1 MNGGGLKQSSRE
13 EKRNNVMFDRWKLK
27 DFAPG
32 EGRALGAFTEHFTM
46 DDEWIAI
53 SAPGDVYQALTA
65 AGRIQDPFYDQNEL
79 ACAWVRDR
87 EWWYRLAFSSA
98 EAATLQADE
107 RFHLIF
113 EGLDTFATIWLN
125 GQELGSSSN
134 MFREAVFDVTS
145 QLRPAGTNTLV
156 LCFDRPQDRIQD
168 LTPPSWGLPMLD
180 EIPGLGG
187 KRTLMR
193 KAQFG
198 YGWDFGPDLPTVG
211 IWRPV
216 RLVRQRQATLAGVHF
231 ATEQIDQAQ
240 DLALISLKAEVERF
254 AGEGPLTVA
263 FQLLDP
269 EGAEVSAGT
278 RTLLPGEPT
287 VAHFT
292 ARIEHPRLW
301 WTPELGEPVLHTLR
315 VSLSQGELLLNEQE
329 LQVGL
334 RTLRLDQ
341 APDPEEPGTTFFR
354 FILNNV
360 PIFARGANWLPASS
374 LVGSVPDE
382 RYTALLTAARDAN
395 MNMLRIWGG
404 GIYEQDQFYAL
415 CDRLG
420 LLLWH
425 DFMFACAPY
434 PENNEDFVQNAS
446 AEIQYQVTR
455 LRNHPSMA
463 LWSGNN
469 EIQMMFQMLT
479 SSIPG
484 VPPLSGLLY
493 FDEIMPRL
501 VQEHDGHT
509 LYWPSSPF
517 GDGMREGDYHD
528 WHVWHGIPL
537 LPDESSTE
545 TPAGGFDL
553 FLSMEKPTPEAVSF
567 VRYAEDRARF
577 ISEFGMHASP
587 TAETLRR
594 VIPEDQLYHHSP
606 AIDHHNKDNPKNKGD
621 LLMSSV
627 TGLPQNLEEYI
638 DFSMIAQAEGLKFG
652 IEHFRRRKP
661 HCSGSLVW
669 QLNDCWPGLSWSML
683 DYYGF
688 GKASYYYVRRAYA
701 PVLASFKALPDGSV
715 ELWLTNDTQ
724 QELHETITLQ
734 VRTFAGQTLW
744 EQTLAVQMAATGS
757 QPVWRSEPFQ
767 GADMAGQYLQVR
779 SQQSRFPANRHF
791 FAAIKDL
798 ERASVAVE
806 YTITRQGEHELQVHL
821 RARTY
826 AFFVHLTGVDEQTK
840 ISDNYFDLGAGEERT
855 ITLVNQAR
863 ALTPE
868 QVSVAWR

>member
-1 MNGGGLKQSSRE
+1 
-13 EKRNNVMFDRWKLK
+13 
-27 DFAPG
+27 
-32 EGRALGAFTEHFTM
+32 
-46 DDEWIAI
+46 
-53 SAPGDVYQALTA
+53 
-65 AGRIQDPFYDQNEL
+65 
-79 ACAWVRDR
+79 
-87 EWWYRLAFSSA
+87 
-98 EAATLQADE
+98 
-107 RFHLIF
+107 
-113 EGLDTFATIWLN
+113 
-125 GQELGSSSN
+125 

-145 QLRPAGTNTLV
+145 QLRPAGSNTLV
-156 LCFDRPQDRIQD
+156 LCFDRPHDRIQG
-168 LTPPSWGLPMLD
+168 LTPPSWGLPLLD
-180 EIPGLGG
+180 EMPGLGG
-187 KRTLMR
+187 NGRTLMR

-216 RLVRQRQATLAGVHF
+216 RLVRQRRAILAGVHF
-231 ATEQIDQAQ
+231 VTEQIDQEQ

-254 AGEGPLTVA
+254 AGEDPLTVA

-278 RTLLPGEPT
+278 WTLLPGEPT
-287 VAHFT
+287 VAHFA

-301 WTPELGEPVLHTLR
+301 WTPELGEPALHTLR
-315 VSLSQGELLLNEQE
+315 LSLSQGKLLLAEQE

-354 FILNNV
+354 FLLNNV

-374 LVGSVPDE
+374 LVGLVSDK
-382 RYTALLTAARDAN
+382 RYTALLTAARNAN

-404 GIYEQDQFYAL
+404 GIYEQDQFYAI
-415 CDRLG
+415 CDQLG

-434 PENNEDFVQNAS
+434 PENDADFVREVS

-469 EIQMMFQMLT
+469 EVQILYQTLT

-484 VPPLSGLLY
+484 APPLSGLLY
-493 FDEIMPRL
+493 FDEMMPRL
-501 VQEHDGHT
+501 VQEYDGYT
-509 LYWPSSPF
+509 PYWPSSPF
-517 GDGMREGDYHD
+517 GDGMRAGDYHD

-537 LPDESSTE
+537 PPEDLSAESS
-545 TPAGGFDL
+545 ANGFDISL
-553 FLSMEKPTPEAVSF
+553 FMEPAPEADGAIPAAAGPTPEAVSF
-567 VRYAEDRARF
+567 VHYAEDRARF

-587 TAETLRR
+587 GAETLRR

-621 LLMSSV
+621 LLMTTV

-669 QLNDCWPGLSWSML
+669 QFNDCWPGLSWSML

-724 QELHETITLQ
+724 QELHDTISLQ
-734 VRTFAGQTLW
+734 VRTFEGQTLW
-744 EQTLAVQMAATGS
+744 EQSLAVQIPANAS
-757 QPVWRSEPFQ
+757 QPVWQSETFQ
-767 GADMAGQYLQVR
+767 GAKMAGQYLQGR

-798 ERASVAVE
+798 ERVPAAVE
-806 YTITRQGEHELQVHL
+806 YTITRQNEHELQVHL

-826 AFFVHLTGVDEQTK
+826 AFFVHLNGVDEQTK
-840 ISDNYFDLGAGEERT
+840 ISDNYFDMGADEERT

-868 QVSVAWR
+868 LVSVAWR

>member
-1 MNGGGLKQSSRE
+1 
-13 EKRNNVMFDRWKLK
+13 
-27 DFAPG
+27 
-32 EGRALGAFTEHFTM
+32 
-46 DDEWIAI
+46 
-53 SAPGDVYQALTA
+53 
-65 AGRIQDPFYDQNEL
+65 
-79 ACAWVRDR
+79 
-87 EWWYRLAFSSA
+87 
-98 EAATLQADE
+98 
-107 RFHLIF
+107 
-113 EGLDTFATIWLN
+113 
-125 GQELGSSSN
+125 

-145 QLRPAGTNTLV
+145 QLCPAGSNTLV
-156 LCFDRPQDRIQD
+156 LCFDCPQDRIEG
-168 LTPPSWGLPMLD
+168 LTPPSWGLPLLD
-180 EIPGLGG
+180 EMPGLGG
-187 KRTLMR
+187 NGRTLMR

-216 RLVRQRQATLAGVHF
+216 SLVRQRQAWLSGVHF
-231 ATEQIDQAQ
+231 VTEQIDQEQ

-263 FQLLDP
+263 FALLDP

-292 ARIEHPRLW
+292 ARIEHPQLW
-301 WTPELGEPVLHTLR
+301 WTPELGEPALHTLHVR
-315 VSLSQGELLLNEQE
+315 LSQSELLLDEQA

-334 RTLRLDQ
+334 RTLRLDR
-341 APDPEEPGTTFFR
+341 APDPHEPGTTFFR
-354 FILNNV
+354 FVLNHV
-360 PIFARGANWLPASS
+360 PIFARGANWIPASS
-374 LVGSVPDE
+374 LIGSVSDE

-404 GIYEQDQFYAL
+404 GIYEQDQFYAF

-425 DFMFACAPY
+425 DFMFANAPY
-434 PENNEDFVQNAS
+434 PEQDADFVQNVS

-469 EIQMMFQMLT
+469 EVQMLYQLFT
-479 SSIPG
+479 PFIPG
-484 VPPLSGLLY
+484 APPLSGSLY
-493 FDEIMPRL
+493 YDEIMPRL
-501 VQEHDGHT
+501 VQECDGHT
-509 LYWPSSPF
+509 PYWPSRPY
-517 GDGMREGDYHD
+517 GDGMRSGDYHD

-545 TPAGGFDL
+545 TPGGGFDL
-553 FLSMEKPTPEAVSF
+553 FASMEKPTPEAVSF
-567 VRYAEDRARF
+567 LRYAEDRARF

-587 TAETLRR
+587 GAETLRR
-594 VIPEDQLYHHSP
+594 VIPADQLYHHSP

-627 TGLPQNLEEYI
+627 TGLPQNLEESI
-638 DFSMIAQAEGLKFG
+638 DFSMIVQAEGLKFG
-652 IEHFRRRKP
+652 IEHFRRHKP
-661 HCSGSLVW
+661 HCSGSLIW
-669 QLNDCWPGLSWSML
+669 QLNDCWPGLSWSIL

-688 GKASYYYVRRAYA
+688 GKASYSYVRRAYA
-701 PVLASFKALPDGSV
+701 PVLASFKALPDGNA

-724 QELHETITLQ
+724 QEQHDTIALHL
-734 VRTFAGQTLW
+734 RTFAGQTLW
-744 EQTLAVQMAATGS
+744 EQSLAVQIPANSS
-757 QPVWRSEPFQ
+757 QPVWQSETFQ
-767 GADMAGQYLQVR
+767 GTDLASQYLQVR
-779 SQQSRFPANRHF
+779 SQQDRFPANRHF
-791 FAAIKDL
+791 FVAIKDL
-798 ERASVAVE
+798 ERVPAAVE

-821 RARTY
+821 HARTY
-826 AFFVHLTGVDEQTK
+826 AFFVHLSGVDEQTT

-868 QVSVAWR
+868 LVSVAWR